1 VPDAEEDLI
10 GRIIVS
16 NENAGARSPAFFVG
30 ERAVL
35 PVIASAAKQSISPRE
50 ERNGLLRRK
59 GSSQ

>member
-1 VPDAEEDLI
+1 MKMP
-10 GRIIVS
+10 
-16 NENAGARSPAFFVG
+16 ARDRRHFLSDER